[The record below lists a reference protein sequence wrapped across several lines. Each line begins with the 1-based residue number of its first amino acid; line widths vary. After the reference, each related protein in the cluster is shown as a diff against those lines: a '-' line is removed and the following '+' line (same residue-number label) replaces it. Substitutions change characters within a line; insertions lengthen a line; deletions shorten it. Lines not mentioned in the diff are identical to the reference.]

1 MKKKLLTLIASTLLL
16 SQLTMLPLNTASAS
30 SGSGNSS
37 KEIDGKLAN
46 GRVLIPLRAFSE
58 NLGAKVEWDN
68 KEKQAFITFDDKI
81 IDIRLNG
88 TEVGI
93 DYIITGLTLDVP
105 MTMVNNITYLPF
117 SFIGSVVGADVTW
130 NNEIKQATVVY
141 KGQTLII
148 NGKVDPNVQLP
159 TRPTQQRL
167 DELYRKVK
175 VAANITSY
183 AQKRQQLS
191 GYFTNELIE
200 KVIKNNGLTV
210 YDKRYEDE
218 FWDPTFFYSNQSM
231 YYASYYQSAFI
242 NDSFYYGELSRN
254 IIFKFVNGKWLV
266 DDVITHEVEPR
277 P

>member
-1 MKKKLLTLIASTLLL
+1 MKKKLLTLLASALLL
-16 SQLTMLPLNTASAS
+16 TQLTNVPLKTASAS
-30 SGSGNSS
+30 GATN
-37 KEIDGKLAN
+37 EIEGKLAN

-58 NLGAKVEWDN
+58 NLGAEVEWDN
-68 KEKQAFITFDDKI
+68 IEKQAFITFDDKV

-93 DYIITGLTLDVP
+93 DYILSGLTLDVP
-105 MTMVNNITYLPF
+105 MTMFDNITYLPF

-141 KGQTLII
+141 KGQSLFI

-167 DELYRKVK
+167 VELYNKVK
-175 VAANITSY
+175 VATNITNY

-200 KVIKNNGLTV
+200 KVIKNKGLTV
-210 YDKRYEDE
+210 YDKRYADQ
-218 FWDPTFFYSNQSM
+218 FRDPTFFYSNESI
-231 YYASYYQSAFI
+231 YYASYYQSAFVK
-242 NDSFYYGELSRN
+242 DSFYYGELSRN

-266 DDVITHEVEPR
+266 DDVITHEVELR